1 MSWVMSWD
9 VRKYHNGPNCMAW
22 PQDQSIFFKIQAKT
36 IHFIKKS
43 THRTSQNYLF
53 GLIYSLSV
61 VKPSV
66 FGLVINW
73 YFFCIQ
79 FQAPCSNL
87 QNMLQSFTMT
97 AMTWIGFRRWSC
109 LFPASNVES
118 SSCRL
123 WRRSNS
129 GKILG
134 TCGGRWKKSRLILV
148 GGYPHYL

>member
-1 MSWVMSWD
+1 MFEMSWVMSWD

-22 PQDQSIFFKIQAKT
+22 PQDQSIFLKIQAKT

-73 YFFCIQ
+73 YFFVSNFKPHVVTSKICCSHSPWLLWLGSD
-79 FQAPCSNL
+79 FAGGAVFFPRAMSRAPV
-87 QNMLQSFTMT
+87 
-97 AMTWIGFRRWSC
+97 AG
-109 LFPASNVES
+109 
-118 SSCRL
+118 
-123 WRRSNS
+123 
-129 GKILG
+129 
-134 TCGGRWKKSRLILV
+134 CGGAATPERYWEHAVEDGRNP
-148 GGYPHYL
+148 GWYL